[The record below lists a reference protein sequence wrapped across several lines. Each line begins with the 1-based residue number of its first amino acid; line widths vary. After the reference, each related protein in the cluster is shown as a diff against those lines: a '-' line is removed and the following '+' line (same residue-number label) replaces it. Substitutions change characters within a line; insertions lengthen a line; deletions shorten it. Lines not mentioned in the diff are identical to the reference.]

1 MPSASDTTVHGNQRT
16 NPVGGSS
23 AAKLD
28 NNVGSAVNKDENV
41 GEPEAWEQSHDEDRL
56 RTHERTSLRAG
67 EGTGA
72 RPAQGA
78 AEELD
83 ARAEEIRNMPA
94 IPIKKH
100 DTSREYVR
108 EKYNSLGTAINKR
121 DGKKVTFYHG
131 VFGKMWRGENSL
143 FAKIA
148 PQLNDLFES
157 SIYGFSSEDLLA
169 GKKRPDGTIHKVHR
183 NIDNYDYYVGKA
195 LINGKD
201 YYVRFTVQNS
211 EMKGNSG
218 VHDVMVTDVSIYEN
232 STGDASTSRRITG
245 ERLVANGTISDA
257 KLMHLFGLD
266 VNNSEKDADASEN
279 VSEPEAGARPAQGTA
294 TTTGE
299 DSLQTATGT
308 KYVVNQENLDKEDPD
323 EKNYFQTKAQI
334 VVDYLNGDIDVKEF
348 LTELG
353 YIMPNVLPEEYEE
366 YANQEVFKMLD
377 RGLISKNT
385 QPVEQQTGRATDR
398 NSSEE
403 DGNPD
408 NGVPDW
414 YANLHLSG
422 TTDQNG
428 NPFVLSPEGEIDFA
442 NFDGNGKLPSAPI
455 RLSLGDAENGYIHIN
470 RRHGKQIMRAGFRSI
485 GDFVTY
491 VANNFT
497 RIKEG
502 EAYDNE
508 SGGKNQTYLLQLQD
522 GHNNTLFVQLSR
534 DGSYWNVNSAGV
546 FGKKYGD
553 KKKDVWSAS
562 EVQNGE
568 PASASG
574 GLQSEPLTGNG
585 SSFNGTPPNSS
596 AAKVGN
602 SSESGDKKSEKIS
615 AIDRIPSE
623 EVTDKTGNTRTVH
636 HWEQAEPGDTYDA
649 LTEIYHDNADR
660 VKKGVQNRINA
671 IDKQIKATQKKMD
684 AIDNSD
690 DFDAVAAQG
699 EQYDRLQQQKDA
711 LEQQKKYWQ
720 GVQSVPLNRRAEQ
733 DKRTEAEKAA
743 AKAERAK
750 AEAAAI
756 EEARRERERVNG
768 VPDVVNDTPS
778 DARKRG
784 FRNVNGMVV
793 ERQQKTDGVT
803 GRESS
808 VKFSSKDTAQG
819 HIKVIDADELQP
831 SHVSGQRNPQF
842 FIDEA
847 QPKDR
852 TDAAS
857 SMAAAK
863 IASSLNPEEITGDG
877 SAYQFSAP
885 TVNSRGEVIQGNNRS
900 DALKLMYSTP
910 AFKAAQDAYKQ
921 YIIDHASDFG
931 FTPEDVEKIKQMKH
945 PVMVNELDVSDDEAI
960 RLGQMKASDN
970 ESGGIE
976 RIDPVTTSKKLGSK
990 VGSFARILLSSG
1002 DEDASLSDVLAENG
1016 GKAVQWLRAQGVISD
1031 TAEQS
1036 AFDKKGNLT
1045 AEAKQDLQNILK
1057 QSLFEGGVS
1066 DLPTMFE
1073 RMPAK
1078 AQKAILSTF
1087 MRDFDSA
1094 ESERILPE
1102 IQKAIEAWYGCAT
1115 SNDAFAK
1122 AGNYKSARAAMRD
1135 WTLQTNMLDDS
1146 MPSDKFSNFAMEL
1159 ACRLQ
1164 GCTMREVQQNLNDFF
1179 DLVQGKS
1186 QGDLFGGTTMGEQ
1199 ADRQEAI
1206 KRIFNIEYN
1215 PINNKNNG
1223 KNGSNAVADDNSQG
1237 GEGRPGSTGD
1247 GAGRERTAGTE
1258 QPADVAGGTEGDDE
1272 KGKEVTQQHIGPT
1285 SSQEHVES
1293 EREVVNTE
1301 PTEKQKEAGNYKKGH
1316 IKVDGY
1322 DITIENP
1329 KGSTRSGKDASG
1341 KAWSVP
1347 MHYDYGYIKGT
1358 EGVDGDHIDV
1368 YLSDEPTKGNVY
1380 VIDQVNQNDGSFDEH
1395 KVMYGFPSMEAAIA
1409 AYKGQY
1415 EDGWKVGTVT
1425 EVSRED
1431 FKKWVESSHRKTKP
1445 FAEYRSIQYTEPS
1458 GRQKAGARPAQGT
1471 ATTTDDGLVRTH
1483 ERTSLQS
1490 GEKGDVKQM
1499 KAGGGVVSVSKRE
1512 AALRDAVMD
1521 LEREAGLDVIDDVE
1535 EGQRVLD
1542 MANGRVRQ
1550 MSFGEPYDYDAY
1562 PLGRVEPNLA
1572 EKEVAVVEA
1581 DANHGFANYKEA
1593 KAWAKQHVSKVYN
1606 NEETGGKGDVRIS
1619 NAAIDKFMSQ
1629 SAVDKSDGKDVHM
1642 SVLKVL
1648 PEVLKNSIDVETHP
1662 DFLKGA
1668 DGKRRPENGMN
1679 KDVLVH
1685 RCYGA
1690 VSIDGKPYRVKIT
1703 LKEDPRDVSFP
1714 HVTHSYEATKIEL
1727 LAGTWE
1733 NQEGPS
1739 PNTNNSIPAANLL
1752 KNVGLSYNPS
1762 EKVLTASEKRTKSIR
1777 EQRVYHGSAA
1787 DFDAFDHSHMGEGEG
1802 AQAHGWG
1809 TYVTKNKGVGMTYAS
1824 KSSKATGLKRS
1835 ELESNIHRAEDQ
1847 LPYLHGDVKAEK
1859 EKELKAWKDELAK
1872 LNDTKLVYTVEIP
1885 DDTGDNYLEEAQT
1898 LQDLNRPDMAGR
1910 IDKVMDDYFGAKDFW
1925 NSWQTP
1931 GLAMREEFIRLSMGQ
1946 HLEKSRRDAERK
1958 FSNLL
1963 SEAGVVGLHYNGHK
1977 DGDCYVIFNDKDL
1990 KIKEK
1995 VRFFRTADGD
2005 AYGYTVGGKIYI
2017 DPRIATSET
2026 PIHEYAHLWAEALRK
2041 ANPKEWQNV
2050 VELMKE
2056 CKSVWEQ
2063 VKKEYPELKTDDEIA
2078 DEVLAH
2084 YSGRRGAERLRQEAA
2099 KAADAAK
2106 GVLDKASVVSAF
2118 GRLRE
2123 AIRKAWKHIA
2133 EDILHIHFTSADE
2146 VADKMMYDLLNKVK
2160 PGDANR
2166 DDSGYK
2172 EDRRYRSEDVETA
2185 NKRFN
2190 EELDAF
2196 KNKTSKGLLH
2206 LGTPSPILR
2215 SCGVAVKE
2223 LTLSPSVLHQHLKKH
2238 GLTTDDLKNLVMG
2251 LRNPMLV
2258 YIHGLNVPN
2267 MVVVTSFDT
2276 PKGKLSIALRLDNN
2290 GQVVGINNISSVH
2303 GKDVSTEIDR
2313 LHEMGND
2320 LGSALKY
2327 VDKEKV
2333 SNWLMSSPYMEA
2345 GTPNQQKLLS
2355 VAKIIND
2362 FENPVIKGENV
2373 SEPEVGAR
2381 SAQGAATTTDDGLV
2395 RTHERTSLQSGV
2407 GADGYEAERSEIE
2420 RRAKEDG
2427 TWMKAPNG
2435 RRSNLSENQWVTVRT
2450 KQFKDWFG
2458 DWENDPEDAS
2468 QTLDENGEPKVFYH
2482 NTDNDFT
2489 VFDANKNG
2497 THTDAGWLG
2506 DGFYFYGD
2514 ENEGDGYGHK
2524 KMAVFLNVRNMYY
2537 ATSAEN
2543 EELAEANDRER
2554 SVEFREEIEDEGYDG
2569 VYYNGDLRQEAVV
2582 FYPEQIKS
2590 ATDNIGTFD
2599 ASNPD
2604 IRYHRVDERNGEEND
2619 DAEAQRTH
2627 ERTSLQAGE
2636 DSMLYRMPSERREK
2650 RDAIN
2655 HDIDSAISFV
2665 TGKSIKE
2672 VKAERLARE
2681 RQRKVDFEN
2690 ISKKVLSGD
2699 FDDVTLQQIN
2709 KFIDDAT
2716 PKNPFGRRI
2725 SQRLPQKMER
2735 GLHEGERTNSIDALF
2750 SRICESA
2757 VPANGRF
2764 SKAGRREVESI
2775 KEKALRGWA
2784 QSTGHWYADISELIY
2799 GKEPIASGN
2808 DSDVYIS
2815 KDKEHVIKLSKGKF
2829 DAKIPSDVD
2838 AIALFNYVFPNS
2850 AYRILGYGEKE
2861 GHFVKVL
2868 EQPFVDFSSARPL
2881 TVDERV
2887 SYMHSIGFEP
2897 INKDRTM
2904 FSNGNIV
2911 VTDIQK
2917 SNIVKDQNG
2926 NVRVI
2931 DADVKL
2937 HTKDLG
2943 GNYTYL
2949 PVEND
2954 FPDHG
2959 GALSRE
2965 GDGAY
2970 TDDELSEMNDPFVK
2984 MLGEKARSAK
2994 QRKAFAAR
3002 ERRNMADAVRELA
3015 ERLHL
3020 DNVEIVTEPMEVK
3033 DRRGKVHHP
3042 KGFYNTK
3049 TGKITVVIPNHA
3061 NVDDAV
3067 QTLLHEAVAH
3077 YGLRQL
3083 FGEHFDTFL
3092 RNVYEAADMDVR
3104 RRITELALR
3113 KYGGDFRVATEEY
3126 LASLAEKT
3134 DFENMPHGFW
3144 QKIKRMFLAM
3154 LHAIGFDGF
3163 ADMGVTLSDNEL
3175 RYILWRS
3182 YENLKEP
3189 GEHRSILGEA
3199 EDVAKLVELKVGN
3212 YGETAAEE
3220 EPADVAER
3228 REEKIGRLTPD
3239 FLQAFRTWLLVK
3251 RDYDKSVRDDPTSER
3266 SQALRDEFNACKGW
3280 MYDAMDMLHDLDLN
3294 INLRELLKDNGFNER
3309 ELEEYD
3315 YWFGGDGV
3323 AEEEPSGAGYVDALS
3338 DEVSA
3343 YPKRVQDWLSQGN
3356 LDRARGKNLKEI
3368 IAMFGNKPEPI
3379 AYVPKEYLYV
3389 LGNDVTDNRL
3399 YSGKGY
3405 FIDHA
3410 LNHHSQIETKTYG
3423 YIQEVLSHPDAIKPT
3438 NEGVTFIKKIDR
3450 WNAVV
3455 VNVEKTEKG
3464 KIIWH
3469 KSFYDQ
3475 NKEIYKNR
3483 PDLKKKEPSV
3493 DATPT
3498 INPAAKAVGSKRNVS
3513 TLDDSAAKLGNNVG
3527 SAVNKGENVSEPEV
3541 WEQSH
3546 DENVGER
3553 THERT
3558 SLQNGV
3564 GNRQTGARPAQGAAT
3579 TTDEGSIRAGEDN
3592 SADRLWTH
3600 ERTSLQTG
3608 EDRLRTHEGTSQ
3620 QNGENRL
3627 RTHEGTS
3634 QQAGEVTD
3642 ARPEAWGKKDLLSK
3656 AEQISNGVD
3665 PELLFRDSI
3674 EDDDNTARET
3684 YNRMADE
3691 KKNIIREAWQDSMI
3705 NVRNLQDAVLK
3716 QRGEKPEAWE
3726 DAYNEENRMHG
3737 RSRAESE
3744 YFTDNF
3750 YKPLLKAVNAVAK
3763 AAKVSVGDV
3772 TEYMM
3777 AKHGLERNI
3786 VFASRDAQ
3794 KAYDKAHQK
3803 AQEEYE
3809 ALMNAAFA
3817 ESDAKKR
3824 DALMRRAQ
3832 KVKFPDHDELYNH
3845 YRGRD
3850 YSGLTDLTG
3859 KDDVQEAEAEAQ
3871 RIVADMESR
3880 SDTSELWKV
3889 TNAATEWT
3897 LKKAYE
3903 SGMMSRDNYDYVRSM
3918 FSYYIPLRGWEEDT
3932 AEDLY
3937 DYVGG
3942 GNKGDVFSPTV
3953 HKAWGRRTQA
3963 DNPIAYIG
3971 SMAVSA
3977 IVQGNKNKVKQ
3988 TFMRFAENHP
3998 TNLVTVSEMWYR
4010 NYGTDAAPD
4019 WREAHEHYA
4028 PFCRSNK
4035 PISHCKKGLFTTRK
4049 SLFRKKNSK
4058 TYSTHLH
4065 PYNNF
4070 LEHRYLQAINYEET
4084 SYPHPTH
4091 ISPG

>member
-1 MPSASDTTVHGNQRT
+1 MRFNLNSELVLFYRISREGDGAYTDDELSKLNDPFVKMLGEKAHSAKQRKAF
-16 NPVGGSS
+16 
-23 AAKLD
+23 AARERRNMADAVRELAERLHLD
-28 NNVGSAVNKDENV
+28 NVEIVTEPMEVKDRRGKVHHPKGSFNTKTGKITVAIPNHANVDDAVQTLLHEAVAHYGLRQLFGEHFDTFLRNVYEAADMDVRRRITELALRKYGGDFRVATEEYLASLAEDTDFENIPHGFWQKIKRMFLAMLHAIGFDGFDDMGVTLSDNELRYILWRSYENLKEPGEHRSILGEAEDVAKQVELKV
-41 GEPEAWEQSHDEDRL
+41 GNYGDTAAEEEPADV
-56 RTHERTSLRAG
+56 
-67 EGTGA
+67 
-72 RPAQGA
+72 

-266 VNNSEKDADASEN
+266 VNNSEKDADASEK
-279 VSEPEAGARPAQGTA
+279 VSEPKVGARPAQGTATTTDGHENVVSQGQQEQPQEQQGQGAATTPDEGSLQSGAGTAARPAQGAA

-308 KYVVNQENLDKEDPD
+308 KYAVNQENLDKEDPD

-366 YANQEVFKMLD
+366 YANQEVVKMLD

-422 TTDQNG
+422 KTDQNG

-585 SSFNGTPPNSS
+585 SSSNGTPPNSS
-596 AAKVGN
+596 AAKLGN
-602 SSESGDKKSEKIS
+602 SSESADKKSEKIS
-615 AIDRIPSE
+615 AIDRIPSD

-660 VKKGVQNRINA
+660 VKKGVQNRINT

-733 DKRTEAEKAA
+733 DKRTEAEQAA

-910 AFKAAQDAYKQ
+910 AFQPAQDAYKQ

-931 FTPEDVEKIKQMKH
+931 FTPEDVERIKQMKH

-1094 ESERILPE
+1094 EGERILSE

-1206 KRIFNIEYN
+1206 RRVFDIDYK
-1215 PINNKNNG
+1215 PIKNKENG
-1223 KNGSNAVADDNSQG
+1223 KKGSDAVADNNSQG
-1237 GEGRPGSTGD
+1237 GEGRPGSPGD
-1247 GAGRERTAGTE
+1247 GAGRERAAGAG
-1258 QPADVAGGTEGDDE
+1258 QHADVAGGAESHDEGPKVTLLDAVKALYS
-1272 KGKEVTQQHIGPT
+1272 KGKEYSKKLYQRTFFYVSDTPQFMKDLGLRGDRFTIKYGVISRHFDKDGSHDLTEDEWEQLPQALQAPFAISRLSNKKDGYRLYTTLKNSSGEYIVVGADVKNGGRDIEVNAISTVFGRRQNANLTENEEVIYRSKNITPDQSALLDRPNSDQYPTEGELSSAAKLGNSSESSDKKSEKVAEGADNSVKEAAAEQQRPAERSNDSVHSIGATDTPGK
-1285 SSQEHVES
+1285 VAA
-1293 EREVVNTE
+1293 EREAVNTE
-1301 PTEKQKEAGNYKKGH
+1301 PTDGQKEAGNYKKGH

-1368 YLSDEPTKGNVY
+1368 YLSDDPTQGNVY
-1380 VIDQVNQNDGSFDEH
+1380 VIDQVNQNDGTFDEH
-1395 KVMYGFPSMEAAIA
+1395 KVMYGFPSMKAAVD

-1431 FKKWVESSHRKTKP
+1431 FKKWVESSKRKTKP
-1445 FAEYRSIQYTEPS
+1445 FAEYKSVETAAQQQRPTDSIE
-1458 GRQKAGARPAQGT
+1458 ARPAQGA
-1471 ATTTDDGLVRTH
+1471 ATTTDVRTH

-1490 GEKGDVKQM
+1490 GEKDDVKQM

-1512 AALRDAVMD
+1512 AALRDAVVD

-1542 MANGRVRQ
+1542 MANDALLNKNKKRALETASLGTSPRSLTAISSADGAKVLNNLDTLVKECENSATQPKTFIGDVADALGIPREKFKDKSSRYVTFETKNGKIVTIRISDHNATASNLDVNGQENAISIVVTNKPNAGITNDGDAHIVEYYYNAIKLRKAEGKPLADIVRSIKQ
-1550 MSFGEPYDYDAY
+1550 ALYSGEFKDTT
-1562 PLGRVEPNLA
+1562 GLA
-1572 EKEVAVVEA
+1572 ERQEV
-1581 DANHGFANYKEA
+1581 N
-1593 KAWAKQHVSKVYN
+1593 
-1606 NEETGGKGDVRIS
+1606 
-1619 NAAIDKFMSQ
+1619 
-1629 SAVDKSDGKDVHM
+1629 
-1642 SVLKVL
+1642 
-1648 PEVLKNSIDVETHP
+1648 
-1662 DFLKGA
+1662 
-1668 DGKRRPENGMN
+1668 
-1679 KDVLVH
+1679 
-1685 RCYGA
+1685 
-1690 VSIDGKPYRVKIT
+1690 
-1703 LKEDPRDVSFP
+1703 
-1714 HVTHSYEATKIEL
+1714 
-1727 LAGTWE
+1727 
-1733 NQEGPS
+1733 
-1739 PNTNNSIPAANLL
+1739 IPA
-1752 KNVGLSYNPS
+1752 
-1762 EKVLTASEKRTKSIR
+1762 KVRKMM
-1777 EQRVYHGSAA
+1777 VYHGSAA

-1859 EKELKAWKDELAK
+1859 EKEIKAWKDELAK
-1872 LNDTKLVYTVEIP
+1872 LDDTKLVYTVEIP

-1931 GLAMREEFIRLSMGQ
+1931 GLTMREEFIRLSMGQ
-1946 HLEKSRRDAERK
+1946 HLEKSRSDAERK
-1958 FSNLL
+1958 YSELL
-1963 SEAGVVGLHYNGHK
+1963 SEAGVVGLHYNGRK

-1990 KIKEK
+1990 KIKDK

-2099 KAADAAK
+2099 KATEDAK

-2123 AIRKAWKHIA
+2123 AIKKAWKHIA

-2146 VADKMMYDLLNKVK
+2146 VADKVMYDLLNKVK

-2172 EDRRYRSEDVETA
+2172 EDRSYRSEDVEAA

-2190 EELDAF
+2190 DELDAF

-2276 PKGKLSIALRLDNN
+2276 LKGKLSIALRLDNK
-2290 GQVVGINNISSVH
+2290 GQVVGINNI
-2303 GKDVSTEIDR
+2303 T
-2313 LHEMGND
+2313 
-2320 LGSALKY
+2320 
-2327 VDKEKV
+2327 
-2333 SNWLMSSPYMEA
+2333 
-2345 GTPNQQKLLS
+2345 
-2355 VAKIIND
+2355 
-2362 FENPVIKGENV
+2362 
-2373 SEPEVGAR
+2373 
-2381 SAQGAATTTDDGLV
+2381 
-2395 RTHERTSLQSGV
+2395 
-2407 GADGYEAERSEIE
+2407 
-2420 RRAKEDG
+2420 
-2427 TWMKAPNG
+2427 
-2435 RRSNLSENQWVTVRT
+2435 
-2450 KQFKDWFG
+2450 
-2458 DWENDPEDAS
+2458 
-2468 QTLDENGEPKVFYH
+2468 
-2482 NTDNDFT
+2482 
-2489 VFDANKNG
+2489 
-2497 THTDAGWLG
+2497 
-2506 DGFYFYGD
+2506 
-2514 ENEGDGYGHK
+2514 
-2524 KMAVFLNVRNMYY
+2524 
-2537 ATSAEN
+2537 
-2543 EELAEANDRER
+2543 
-2554 SVEFREEIEDEGYDG
+2554 
-2569 VYYNGDLRQEAVV
+2569 
-2582 FYPEQIKS
+2582 
-2590 ATDNIGTFD
+2590 
-2599 ASNPD
+2599 
-2604 IRYHRVDERNGEEND
+2604 
-2619 DAEAQRTH
+2619 
-2627 ERTSLQAGE
+2627 
-2636 DSMLYRMPSERREK
+2636 
-2650 RDAIN
+2650 
-2655 HDIDSAISFV
+2655 
-2665 TGKSIKE
+2665 
-2672 VKAERLARE
+2672 
-2681 RQRKVDFEN
+2681 
-2690 ISKKVLSGD
+2690 
-2699 FDDVTLQQIN
+2699 
-2709 KFIDDAT
+2709 
-2716 PKNPFGRRI
+2716 
-2725 SQRLPQKMER
+2725 
-2735 GLHEGERTNSIDALF
+2735 
-2750 SRICESA
+2750 
-2757 VPANGRF
+2757 
-2764 SKAGRREVESI
+2764 
-2775 KEKALRGWA
+2775 
-2784 QSTGHWYADISELIY
+2784 
-2799 GKEPIASGN
+2799 
-2808 DSDVYIS
+2808 
-2815 KDKEHVIKLSKGKF
+2815 
-2829 DAKIPSDVD
+2829 
-2838 AIALFNYVFPNS
+2838 
-2850 AYRILGYGEKE
+2850 
-2861 GHFVKVL
+2861 
-2868 EQPFVDFSSARPL
+2868 
-2881 TVDERV
+2881 
-2887 SYMHSIGFEP
+2887 
-2897 INKDRTM
+2897 
-2904 FSNGNIV
+2904 
-2911 VTDIQK
+2911 
-2917 SNIVKDQNG
+2917 
-2926 NVRVI
+2926 
-2931 DADVKL
+2931 
-2937 HTKDLG
+2937 
-2943 GNYTYL
+2943 
-2949 PVEND
+2949 
-2954 FPDHG
+2954 
-2959 GALSRE
+2959 
-2965 GDGAY
+2965 
-2970 TDDELSEMNDPFVK
+2970 
-2984 MLGEKARSAK
+2984 
-2994 QRKAFAAR
+2994 
-3002 ERRNMADAVRELA
+3002 
-3015 ERLHL
+3015 
-3020 DNVEIVTEPMEVK
+3020 
-3033 DRRGKVHHP
+3033 
-3042 KGFYNTK
+3042 
-3049 TGKITVVIPNHA
+3049 
-3061 NVDDAV
+3061 
-3067 QTLLHEAVAH
+3067 
-3077 YGLRQL
+3077 
-3083 FGEHFDTFL
+3083 
-3092 RNVYEAADMDVR
+3092 
-3104 RRITELALR
+3104 
-3113 KYGGDFRVATEEY
+3113 
-3126 LASLAEKT
+3126 
-3134 DFENMPHGFW
+3134 
-3144 QKIKRMFLAM
+3144 
-3154 LHAIGFDGF
+3154 
-3163 ADMGVTLSDNEL
+3163 
-3175 RYILWRS
+3175 
-3182 YENLKEP
+3182 
-3189 GEHRSILGEA
+3189 
-3199 EDVAKLVELKVGN
+3199 
-3212 YGETAAEE
+3212 
-3220 EPADVAER
+3220 
-3228 REEKIGRLTPD
+3228 
-3239 FLQAFRTWLLVK
+3239 
-3251 RDYDKSVRDDPTSER
+3251 
-3266 SQALRDEFNACKGW
+3266 
-3280 MYDAMDMLHDLDLN
+3280 
-3294 INLRELLKDNGFNER
+3294 
-3309 ELEEYD
+3309 
-3315 YWFGGDGV
+3315 
-3323 AEEEPSGAGYVDALS
+3323 
-3338 DEVSA
+3338 
-3343 YPKRVQDWLSQGN
+3343 
-3356 LDRARGKNLKEI
+3356 
-3368 IAMFGNKPEPI
+3368 
-3379 AYVPKEYLYV
+3379 
-3389 LGNDVTDNRL
+3389 
-3399 YSGKGY
+3399 
-3405 FIDHA
+3405 
-3410 LNHHSQIETKTYG
+3410 
-3423 YIQEVLSHPDAIKPT
+3423 
-3438 NEGVTFIKKIDR
+3438 
-3450 WNAVV
+3450 
-3455 VNVEKTEKG
+3455 
-3464 KIIWH
+3464 
-3469 KSFYDQ
+3469 
-3475 NKEIYKNR
+3475 
-3483 PDLKKKEPSV
+3483 
-3493 DATPT
+3493 
-3498 INPAAKAVGSKRNVS
+3498 
-3513 TLDDSAAKLGNNVG
+3513 
-3527 SAVNKGENVSEPEV
+3527 
-3541 WEQSH
+3541 
-3546 DENVGER
+3546 
-3553 THERT
+3553 
-3558 SLQNGV
+3558 
-3564 GNRQTGARPAQGAAT
+3564 
-3579 TTDEGSIRAGEDN
+3579 
-3592 SADRLWTH
+3592 
-3600 ERTSLQTG
+3600 
-3608 EDRLRTHEGTSQ
+3608 
-3620 QNGENRL
+3620 
-3627 RTHEGTS
+3627 
-3634 QQAGEVTD
+3634 
-3642 ARPEAWGKKDLLSK
+3642 
-3656 AEQISNGVD
+3656 
-3665 PELLFRDSI
+3665 
-3674 EDDDNTARET
+3674 
-3684 YNRMADE
+3684 
-3691 KKNIIREAWQDSMI
+3691 
-3705 NVRNLQDAVLK
+3705 
-3716 QRGEKPEAWE
+3716 
-3726 DAYNEENRMHG
+3726 
-3737 RSRAESE
+3737 
-3744 YFTDNF
+3744 
-3750 YKPLLKAVNAVAK
+3750 
-3763 AAKVSVGDV
+3763 
-3772 TEYMM
+3772 
-3777 AKHGLERNI
+3777 
-3786 VFASRDAQ
+3786 
-3794 KAYDKAHQK
+3794 
-3803 AQEEYE
+3803 
-3809 ALMNAAFA
+3809 
-3817 ESDAKKR
+3817 
-3824 DALMRRAQ
+3824 
-3832 KVKFPDHDELYNH
+3832 
-3845 YRGRD
+3845 
-3850 YSGLTDLTG
+3850 
-3859 KDDVQEAEAEAQ
+3859 
-3871 RIVADMESR
+3871 
-3880 SDTSELWKV
+3880 
-3889 TNAATEWT
+3889 
-3897 LKKAYE
+3897 
-3903 SGMMSRDNYDYVRSM
+3903 
-3918 FSYYIPLRGWEEDT
+3918 
-3932 AEDLY
+3932 
-3937 DYVGG
+3937 
-3942 GNKGDVFSPTV
+3942 
-3953 HKAWGRRTQA
+3953 
-3963 DNPIAYIG
+3963 
-3971 SMAVSA
+3971 
-3977 IVQGNKNKVKQ
+3977 
-3988 TFMRFAENHP
+3988 
-3998 TNLVTVSEMWYR
+3998 
-4010 NYGTDAAPD
+4010 
-4019 WREAHEHYA
+4019 
-4028 PFCRSNK
+4028 
-4035 PISHCKKGLFTTRK
+4035 
-4049 SLFRKKNSK
+4049 
-4058 TYSTHLH
+4058 
-4065 PYNNF
+4065 
-4070 LEHRYLQAINYEET
+4070 
-4084 SYPHPTH
+4084 
-4091 ISPG
+4091 

>member
-1 MPSASDTTVHGNQRT
+1 MGADVKNGGRDIEVNAISTVFGRRQNANLTENEEVIYRSKNITPDQSALLDRPNSDQYPTEGEL
-16 NPVGGSS
+16 SS
-23 AAKLD
+23 AAKL
-28 NNVGSAVNKDENV
+28 
-41 GEPEAWEQSHDEDRL
+41 
-56 RTHERTSLRAG
+56 
-67 EGTGA
+67 
-72 RPAQGA
+72 
-78 AEELD
+78 
-83 ARAEEIRNMPA
+83 
-94 IPIKKH
+94 
-100 DTSREYVR
+100 
-108 EKYNSLGTAINKR
+108 
-121 DGKKVTFYHG
+121 
-131 VFGKMWRGENSL
+131 
-143 FAKIA
+143 
-148 PQLNDLFES
+148 
-157 SIYGFSSEDLLA
+157 
-169 GKKRPDGTIHKVHR
+169 
-183 NIDNYDYYVGKA
+183 
-195 LINGKD
+195 
-201 YYVRFTVQNS
+201 
-211 EMKGNSG
+211 
-218 VHDVMVTDVSIYEN
+218 
-232 STGDASTSRRITG
+232 
-245 ERLVANGTISDA
+245 
-257 KLMHLFGLD
+257 
-266 VNNSEKDADASEN
+266 
-279 VSEPEAGARPAQGTA
+279 
-294 TTTGE
+294 
-299 DSLQTATGT
+299 
-308 KYVVNQENLDKEDPD
+308 
-323 EKNYFQTKAQI
+323 
-334 VVDYLNGDIDVKEF
+334 
-348 LTELG
+348 
-353 YIMPNVLPEEYEE
+353 
-366 YANQEVFKMLD
+366 
-377 RGLISKNT
+377 
-385 QPVEQQTGRATDR
+385 
-398 NSSEE
+398 
-403 DGNPD
+403 
-408 NGVPDW
+408 
-414 YANLHLSG
+414 
-422 TTDQNG
+422 
-428 NPFVLSPEGEIDFA
+428 
-442 NFDGNGKLPSAPI
+442 
-455 RLSLGDAENGYIHIN
+455 
-470 RRHGKQIMRAGFRSI
+470 
-485 GDFVTY
+485 
-491 VANNFT
+491 
-497 RIKEG
+497 
-502 EAYDNE
+502 
-508 SGGKNQTYLLQLQD
+508 
-522 GHNNTLFVQLSR
+522 
-534 DGSYWNVNSAGV
+534 
-546 FGKKYGD
+546 
-553 KKKDVWSAS
+553 
-562 EVQNGE
+562 
-568 PASASG
+568 
-574 GLQSEPLTGNG
+574 
-585 SSFNGTPPNSS
+585 
-596 AAKVGN
+596 GN
-602 SSESGDKKSEKIS
+602 SSESSDKKSEK
-615 AIDRIPSE
+615 
-623 EVTDKTGNTRTVH
+623 V
-636 HWEQAEPGDTYDA
+636 AEGA
-649 LTEIYHDNADR
+649 
-660 VKKGVQNRINA
+660 
-671 IDKQIKATQKKMD
+671 
-684 AIDNSD
+684 DNS
-690 DFDAVAAQG
+690 V
-699 EQYDRLQQQKDA
+699 K
-711 LEQQKKYWQ
+711 
-720 GVQSVPLNRRAEQ
+720 
-733 DKRTEAEKAA
+733 
-743 AKAERAK
+743 
-750 AEAAAI
+750 EAAAEQQRPAERSNDSVHSI
-756 EEARRERERVNG
+756 GATDTPGKVAAERE
-768 VPDVVNDTPS
+768 
-778 DARKRG
+778 A
-784 FRNVNGMVV
+784 
-793 ERQQKTDGVT
+793 
-803 GRESS
+803 
-808 VKFSSKDTAQG
+808 
-819 HIKVIDADELQP
+819 
-831 SHVSGQRNPQF
+831 
-842 FIDEA
+842 
-847 QPKDR
+847 
-852 TDAAS
+852 
-857 SMAAAK
+857 
-863 IASSLNPEEITGDG
+863 
-877 SAYQFSAP
+877 
-885 TVNSRGEVIQGNNRS
+885 
-900 DALKLMYSTP
+900 
-910 AFKAAQDAYKQ
+910 
-921 YIIDHASDFG
+921 
-931 FTPEDVEKIKQMKH
+931 
-945 PVMVNELDVSDDEAI
+945 
-960 RLGQMKASDN
+960 
-970 ESGGIE
+970 
-976 RIDPVTTSKKLGSK
+976 
-990 VGSFARILLSSG
+990 
-1002 DEDASLSDVLAENG
+1002 
-1016 GKAVQWLRAQGVISD
+1016 
-1031 TAEQS
+1031 
-1036 AFDKKGNLT
+1036 
-1045 AEAKQDLQNILK
+1045 
-1057 QSLFEGGVS
+1057 
-1066 DLPTMFE
+1066 
-1073 RMPAK
+1073 
-1078 AQKAILSTF
+1078 
-1087 MRDFDSA
+1087 
-1094 ESERILPE
+1094 
-1102 IQKAIEAWYGCAT
+1102 
-1115 SNDAFAK
+1115 
-1122 AGNYKSARAAMRD
+1122 
-1135 WTLQTNMLDDS
+1135 
-1146 MPSDKFSNFAMEL
+1146 
-1159 ACRLQ
+1159 
-1164 GCTMREVQQNLNDFF
+1164 
-1179 DLVQGKS
+1179 
-1186 QGDLFGGTTMGEQ
+1186 
-1199 ADRQEAI
+1199 
-1206 KRIFNIEYN
+1206 
-1215 PINNKNNG
+1215 
-1223 KNGSNAVADDNSQG
+1223 
-1237 GEGRPGSTGD
+1237 
-1247 GAGRERTAGTE
+1247 
-1258 QPADVAGGTEGDDE
+1258 
-1272 KGKEVTQQHIGPT
+1272 
-1285 SSQEHVES
+1285 
-1293 EREVVNTE
+1293 VNTE
-1301 PTEKQKEAGNYKKGH
+1301 PTDGQKEAGNYKKGH
-1316 IKVDGY
+1316 IKVDGF

-1368 YLSDEPTKGNVY
+1368 YLSDDPTQGNVY
-1380 VIDQVNQNDGSFDEH
+1380 VIDQVNQKDGSFDEH
-1395 KVMYGFPSMEAAIA
+1395 KVMYGFPSMKAAVD

-1415 EDGWKVGTVT
+1415 TDGWKVGTVT

-1445 FAEYRSIQYTEPS
+1445 FAEYRSVQYTEPGDNHKPRENNYANWPIRALNS
-1458 GRQKAGARPAQGT
+1458 ELNATVNLRAEALEKLHALHARLENEGYFREYAKEEHELEKEIEDYDKDIAEIRKYLPKKDQDSQADDVSLLPNGEVDWDTLFGFPGLPESDKASSHLVDPREMSDKEKEQRGNMLSSAKAIPVTAGQIKTTSENSARKEAEKWWQDHFAEPVDFNTEIGEVRINLSSIKDSLAHGYSQPKLDAITSLAEGFPNAVYLGSMKDFVRDGNVMNHYFAYPIIYNGQRCYVFCRAMQDANTNRLYVHEVFVGNEIKKGNTLQTAASQPHGGIALYRDILSNVLSAAKLGNSSESSDKKSEKVGVNGNKRADAVRNGGVAVDNRQAGAEAGARPAQGA
-1471 ATTTDDGLVRTH
+1471 ATTTDEGLVRTH
-1483 ERTSLQS
+1483 ERTSLQN

-1499 KAGGGVVSVSKRE
+1499 KAGGGVASVSKRE
-1512 AALRDAVMD
+1512 AVLRDAVVD

-1662 DFLKGA
+1662 DFLKGE

-1690 VSIDGKPYRVKIT
+1690 VSIGGKPYRVKIT

-1727 LAGTWE
+1727 LAGTLVKP
-1733 NQEGPS
+1733 EGDN
-1739 PNTNNSIPAANLL
+1739 PNTNNSISVANLL

-1762 EKVLTASEKRTKSIR
+1762 EKVLDASEKRTKSIR

-1824 KSSKATGLKRS
+1824 KSNKATGLKRS

-1872 LNDTKLVYTVEIP
+1872 LDDTKLVYTVEIP

-1931 GLAMREEFIRLSMGQ
+1931 GLAMREEFIRLAMGQ
-1946 HLEKSRRDAERK
+1946 HLEKSRSDAERK
-1958 FSNLL
+1958 YSKLL
-1963 SEAGVVGLHYNGHK
+1963 SEAGVVGLHYNGRK
-1977 DGDCYVIFNDKDL
+1977 DGDCYVIFNDEDL
-1990 KIKEK
+1990 KIKDK
-1995 VRFFRTADGD
+1995 MRFFRTADGE

-2099 KAADAAK
+2099 KATEEAK
-2106 GVLDKASVVSAF
+2106 GVLDKASVVSGF

-2123 AIRKAWKHIA
+2123 AIKKAWKHIA
-2133 EDILHIHFTSADE
+2133 EDILHIHFTSAEE

-2160 PGDANR
+2160 PGEANR
-2166 DDSGYK
+2166 A
-2172 EDRRYRSEDVETA
+2172 DVSHGRENVEAA

-2333 SNWLMSSPYMEA
+2333 SDWLMSSPYMEA

-2373 SEPEVGAR
+2373 SEPEVWEQSHGENV
-2381 SAQGAATTTDDGLV
+2381 GE

-2420 RRAKEDG
+2420 RKAKEDG

-2468 QTLDENGEPKVFYH
+2468 KVVDENGEPMVVYHGTKYSGFSVFNKNPMQHGYYFSDEDTASWYTGEGAEVVENIEEADGDGIYAVVLNMRKPLVLDYNGYGALDYD
-2482 NTDNDFT
+2482 NTGLEAPDFYMQHLPAQYDGIICENIKDYGGFNGGYVEKDDNDIPIMPAEGK
-2489 VFDANKNG
+2489 VYAVKNN
-2497 THTDAGWLG
+2497 T
-2506 DGFYFYGD
+2506 
-2514 ENEGDGYGHK
+2514 
-2524 KMAVFLNVRNMYY
+2524 
-2537 ATSAEN
+2537 
-2543 EELAEANDRER
+2543 
-2554 SVEFREEIEDEGYDG
+2554 
-2569 VYYNGDLRQEAVV
+2569 
-2582 FYPEQIKS
+2582 QIKS
-2590 ATDNIGTFD
+2590 ATDNVGAFD
-2599 ASNPD
+2599 AANPD
-2604 IRYHRVDERNGEEND
+2604 IRYRKVEATDGVEAANKRFNEELDAYVNHQMTKNDMLHLGMPSGVLAHFLPNLPMVMRQRILTKASVKKHNVDPFALRNMPKMMSHPVFIFQRADNAIGILTEMKDRDGKNVCVAIDLAKTIQDGGETLEVNDIRSIHGREISDIVYPLLKNGTLKWVDKEKGLAYLSSASRHVQQEIDKQDLSSAAKIVEDFENPVIKGENVSEPEVWEQSHD
-2619 DAEAQRTH
+2619 ENVGERTH
-2627 ERTSLQAGE
+2627 ERTSLPNEMRRVSSSNDKELSVTRLPSDTNLPLKTYEGKDCEVSVGE
-2636 DSMLYRMPSERREK
+2636 ALTAINNLRGDYVTLDGHSLTSSKDTRRKLGNVLRTGKDNDDLRVALSHVPEILSSSVLVEEHRDRTKVDGVRKSENPSDPNIEKVQVYYGPVKINGKLYRVKTTVPVFMTGNNRIRGYEIGNMELSSPTPTVDSQGVGRLRTSSISLANLLKNVEFSYEKGKKILDEIDKSDSDAPTTPAEAEESDVLYRESTEDNDASKGRFIFEGEPVSE
-2650 RDAIN
+2650 
-2655 HDIDSAISFV
+2655 
-2665 TGKSIKE
+2665 
-2672 VKAERLARE
+2672 
-2681 RQRKVDFEN
+2681 
-2690 ISKKVLSGD
+2690 LSGTEFGD
-2699 FDDVTLQQIN
+2699 LSKDLKEEVARYFTDEWGGSVERPGFGDVILDKRSVKDDVSHGMN
-2709 KFIDDAT
+2709 
-2716 PKNPFGRRI
+2716 R
-2725 SQRLPQKMER
+2725 QKAASFM
-2735 GLHEGERTNSIDALF
+2735 
-2750 SRICESA
+2750 A
-2757 VPANGRF
+2757 VPYIIRDGVVIDEQENWKGRNYD
-2764 SKAGRREVESI
+2764 SVTIAAPI
-2775 KEKALRGWA
+2775 
-2784 QSTGHWYADISELIY
+2784 TI
-2799 GKEPIASGN
+2799 GKERCIGIAIVKRQPGSNRFYLHTVMLQKSLQVGMLRTGTEAASRQG
-2808 DSDVYIS
+2808 DI
-2815 KDKEHVIKLSKGKF
+2815 
-2829 DAKIPSDVD
+2829 AKILNNLYH
-2838 AIALFNYVFPNS
+2838 A
-2850 AYRILGYGEKE
+2850 
-2861 GHFVKVL
+2861 VKK
-2868 EQPFVDFSSARPL
+2868 
-2881 TVDERV
+2881 DE
-2887 SYMHSIGFEP
+2887 
-2897 INKDRTM
+2897 N
-2904 FSNGNIV
+2904 
-2911 VTDIQK
+2911 
-2917 SNIVKDQNG
+2917 
-2926 NVRVI
+2926 
-2931 DADVKL
+2931 
-2937 HTKDLG
+2937 
-2943 GNYTYL
+2943 
-2949 PVEND
+2949 
-2954 FPDHG
+2954 
-2959 GALSRE
+2959 LSRE

-2970 TDDELSEMNDPFVK
+2970 SDDELSELNDPFVK

-3042 KGFYNTK
+3042 KGFFNTK

-3061 NVDDAV
+3061 NVEDAV

-3126 LASLAEKT
+3126 LASLAEDT
-3134 DFENMPHGFW
+3134 DFENIPHGFW

-3163 ADMGVTLSDNEL
+3163 DDMGVTLSDNEL

-3212 YGETAAEE
+3212 YGDTAAEE
-3220 EPADVAER
+3220 ESADVAER

-3309 ELEEYD
+3309 ELKEYD

-3323 AEEEPSGAGYVDALS
+3323 AESKIRGYKPHEKSIAWNNSSHGFTQEEYDKFASSTIGKTVKDGDIDKLLS
-3338 DEVSA
+3338 T
-3343 YPKRVQDWLSQGN
+3343 
-3356 LDRARGKNLKEI
+3356 LKATSDVEPAEI
-3368 IAMFGNKPEPI
+3368 PFTEDNYKKLFGNGVDTPI
-3379 AYVPKEYLYV
+3379 GHVKMSENQSFKMQDNGRQFYLS
-3389 LGNDVTDNRL
+3389 LAQSTLKDPD
-3399 YSGKGY
+3399 
-3405 FIDHA
+3405 F
-3410 LNHHSQIETKTYG
+3410 
-3423 YIQEVLSHPDAIKPT
+3423 VLSVPSQAKDGKKTERPYSYIFVKIFRNADGSYVTYYNAVSVQQQGMEVVMSNYIKSERKIK
-3438 NEGVTFIKKIDR
+3438 NDIKEGTLAYIKK
-3450 WNAVV
+3450 
-3455 VNVEKTEKG
+3455 
-3464 KIIWH
+3464 
-3469 KSFYDQ
+3469 
-3475 NKEIYKNR
+3475 
-3483 PDLKKKEPSV
+3483 
-3493 DATPT
+3493 ATVLSASDT
-3498 INPAAKAVGSKRNVS
+3498 TVHGNQRTNPVGGS
-3513 TLDDSAAKLGNNVG
+3513 SAAKLGNNSET
-3527 SAVNKGENVSEPEV
+3527 SAKNSEKVSEPEV
-3541 WEQSH
+3541 WEQSNG
-3546 DENVGER
+3546 ENVDERTHERTSLQAGEDNSADRLR

-3558 SLQNGV
+3558 SLQNG
-3564 GNRQTGARPAQGAAT
+3564 
-3579 TTDEGSIRAGEDN
+3579 
-3592 SADRLWTH
+3592 
-3600 ERTSLQTG
+3600 
-3608 EDRLRTHEGTSQ
+3608 EDRLRTHEGTAV
-3620 QNGENRL
+3620 QNGEG
-3627 RTHEGTS
+3627 THEGTS

-3705 NVRNLQDAVLK
+3705 NVRNLQEAVLK
-3716 QRGEKPEAWE
+3716 QRSEKAEAWE

-3777 AKHGLERNI
+3777 AKHGVERNI

-3880 SDTSELWKV
+3880 SDTSELWKA

-3903 SGMMSRDNYDYVRSM
+3903 SGMMSRDNYNQVRSM

-3932 AEDLY
+3932 AGDLY
-3937 DYVGG
+3937 DYVGSG
-3942 GNKGDVFSPTV
+3942 DKGTAFSPTL
-3953 HKAWGRRTQA
+3953 HKAKGRRSQA

-3998 TNLVTVSEMWYR
+3998 TNLITVSEMWYR

-4035 PISHCKKGLFTTRK
+4035 PISRCKKGLFTTRK
-4049 SLFRKKNSK
+4049 CLFKKK
-4058 TYSTHLH
+4058 TVKPIPPISTHIIT
-4065 PYNNF
+4065 F
-4070 LEHRYLQAINYEET
+4070 
-4084 SYPHPTH
+4084 
-4091 ISPG
+4091 

>member
-1 MPSASDTTVHGNQRT
+1 MRKHEGTSQQNGVGNRQ
-16 NPVGGSS
+16 
-23 AAKLD
+23 
-28 NNVGSAVNKDENV
+28 
-41 GEPEAWEQSHDEDRL
+41 
-56 RTHERTSLRAG
+56 
-67 EGTGA
+67 TGA

-78 AEELD
+78 ATTTDEGSLQ
-83 ARAEEIRNMPA
+83 
-94 IPIKKH
+94 
-100 DTSREYVR
+100 SG
-108 EKYNSLGTAINKR
+108 EKAGDEGVSAVSGPGTAPLLQAGDAVNNGAHR
-121 DGKKVTFYHG
+121 ADEVDGSVDDDEDIKPVGKG
-131 VFGKMWRGENSL
+131 VFGGIYDQFKGKVREAVNFLRRIKSGEAKDVLYHHDIGNISLVWGNEKYGLEHILSRHPDVLDGLQKHLEAMHVVSSSSNRIVLESDTHKAVVSKMLGDEKTPQWLLTAYEKKTAPGGSSDIVPGPNDGKL
-143 FAKIA
+143 NGTA
-148 PQLNDLFES
+148 PQQS
-157 SIYGFSSEDLLA
+157 S
-169 GKKRPDGTIHKVHR
+169 
-183 NIDNYDYYVGKA
+183 
-195 LINGKD
+195 
-201 YYVRFTVQNS
+201 
-211 EMKGNSG
+211 
-218 VHDVMVTDVSIYEN
+218 
-232 STGDASTSRRITG
+232 
-245 ERLVANGTISDA
+245 
-257 KLMHLFGLD
+257 LM
-266 VNNSEKDADASEN
+266 S
-279 VSEPEAGARPAQGTA
+279 
-294 TTTGE
+294 
-299 DSLQTATGT
+299 
-308 KYVVNQENLDKEDPD
+308 
-323 EKNYFQTKAQI
+323 
-334 VVDYLNGDIDVKEF
+334 
-348 LTELG
+348 
-353 YIMPNVLPEEYEE
+353 
-366 YANQEVFKMLD
+366 
-377 RGLISKNT
+377 
-385 QPVEQQTGRATDR
+385 
-398 NSSEE
+398 
-403 DGNPD
+403 
-408 NGVPDW
+408 
-414 YANLHLSG
+414 
-422 TTDQNG
+422 
-428 NPFVLSPEGEIDFA
+428 
-442 NFDGNGKLPSAPI
+442 
-455 RLSLGDAENGYIHIN
+455 
-470 RRHGKQIMRAGFRSI
+470 
-485 GDFVTY
+485 
-491 VANNFT
+491 
-497 RIKEG
+497 
-502 EAYDNE
+502 
-508 SGGKNQTYLLQLQD
+508 
-522 GHNNTLFVQLSR
+522 
-534 DGSYWNVNSAGV
+534 
-546 FGKKYGD
+546 
-553 KKKDVWSAS
+553 
-562 EVQNGE
+562 
-568 PASASG
+568 
-574 GLQSEPLTGNG
+574 
-585 SSFNGTPPNSS
+585 
-596 AAKVGN
+596 AKVGN

-615 AIDRIPSE
+615 AIDCIPSD

-649 LTEIYHDNADR
+649 LTEIYHNNADR

-733 DKRTEAEKAA
+733 DKRTEAEQAA

-768 VPDVVNDTPS
+768 VPDAVNDTPS

-931 FTPEDVEKIKQMKH
+931 FTPEDVEKIKQMQH

-1206 KRIFNIEYN
+1206 RRVFDIDYK
-1215 PINNKNNG
+1215 PIKNKENG
-1223 KNGSNAVADDNSQG
+1223 KKGSDAVADNDSQG

-1247 GAGRERTAGTE
+1247 GAGRERAAGAG
-1258 QPADVAGGTEGDDE
+1258 QHADVAGGAESHDEEVSKQTAPKPIGIGFFGNIYNQFKGKAKEAYNLLSRLKSGIAINVFERKDIGGIALVWGDDKGGLYHIVKKHIIEHNDFANVDEALEVIKDVLNNGSVSRENADKVNIDWHGYRVSVRKQTRDE
-1272 KGKEVTQQHIGPT
+1272 KGNVVEKGNWVVTAFDKTRTEKEKTPSRETLTTPPSNHVADGVTLPSNGVSAAKVGNSSESDDKKSEKVGEGADNSVKEAAEQHRSTERSNDSVHSIGATDTPGKVT
-1285 SSQEHVES
+1285 A
-1293 EREVVNTE
+1293 ERQNVNTE
-1301 PTEKQKEAGNYKKGH
+1301 PTEGQKEAGNYKKGH

-1380 VIDQVNQNDGSFDEH
+1380 VVDQVNQNDGSFDEH
-1395 KVMYGFPSMEAAIA
+1395 KVMYGFPSMKAAVE

-1431 FKKWVESSHRKTKP
+1431 FKKWVENSKRKTKP
-1445 FAEYRSIQYTEPS
+1445 FAEYKSVETAAQQQRPTDSIE
-1458 GRQKAGARPAQGT
+1458 ARPAQGT
-1471 ATTTDDGLVRTH
+1471 ATTTDEGLVRTH

-1512 AALRDAVMD
+1512 AALRDAVVD

-1542 MANGRVRQ
+1542 MFNG
-1550 MSFGEPYDYDAY
+1550 
-1562 PLGRVEPNLA
+1562 
-1572 EKEVAVVEA
+1572 
-1581 DANHGFANYKEA
+1581 EA
-1593 KAWAKQHVSKVYN
+1593 KLMGSRTNKKMANIGEALEGRELTERQQKVVDVFRGKSDNTPIEVERADGKVRVIMRQGNDEKAGTKHSLYGHYGTN
-1606 NEETGGKGDVRIS
+1606 KGVITDEDILIIPDVLARGERTPKMRGNTQLYEYTLNGENGTRYTVLTEKKHSREEFADFYTNK
-1619 NAAIDKFMSQ
+1619 KTSQ
-1629 SAVDKSDGKDVHM
+1629 SARKTRSEEARD
-1642 SVLKVL
+1642 
-1648 PEVLKNSIDVETHP
+1648 ID
-1662 DFLKGA
+1662 
-1668 DGKRRPENGMN
+1668 NN
-1679 KDVLVH
+1679 
-1685 RCYGA
+1685 
-1690 VSIDGKPYRVKIT
+1690 
-1703 LKEDPRDVSFP
+1703 DVS
-1714 HVTHSYEATKIEL
+1714 SAKL
-1727 LAGTWE
+1727 
-1733 NQEGPS
+1733 QQ
-1739 PNTNNSIPAANLL
+1739 NSDTS
-1752 KNVGLSYNPS
+1752 KEMSG
-1762 EKVLTASEKRTKSIR
+1762 KIR

-1809 TYVTKNKGVGMTYAS
+1809 TYVTKNKGVGMTYAA
-1824 KSSKATGLKRS
+1824 KSNKATGLKRS

-1872 LNDTKLVYTVEIP
+1872 LDDTKLVYTVEIP
-1885 DDTGDNYLEEAQT
+1885 DDTGNNYLEEAQT

-1946 HLEKSRRDAERK
+1946 HLEKSRSDAERK
-1958 FSNLL
+1958 YSKLL
-1963 SEAGVVGLHYNGHK
+1963 SEAGVVGLHYNGRK

-1990 KIKEK
+1990 KIKDK
-1995 VRFFRTADGD
+1995 VRFFRTADGE
-2005 AYGYTVGGKIYI
+2005 AYGFTVGGKIYI

-2099 KAADAAK
+2099 KAAEDAK
-2106 GVLDKASVVSAF
+2106 GVLDKASVVSGF
-2118 GRLRE
+2118 DRLRE

-2133 EDILHIHFTSADE
+2133 EDILHIHFTSAEE
-2146 VADKMMYDLLNKVK
+2146 VSDKVMYDLLNKVK
-2160 PGDANR
+2160 PGTHDQLA
-2166 DDSGYK
+2166 
-2172 EDRRYRSEDVETA
+2172 
-2185 NKRFN
+2185 
-2190 EELDAF
+2190 EERA
-2196 KNKTSKGLLH
+2196 
-2206 LGTPSPILR
+2206 
-2215 SCGVAVKE
+2215 
-2223 LTLSPSVLHQHLKKH
+2223 
-2238 GLTTDDLKNLVMG
+2238 
-2251 LRNPMLV
+2251 
-2258 YIHGLNVPN
+2258 
-2267 MVVVTSFDT
+2267 
-2276 PKGKLSIALRLDNN
+2276 
-2290 GQVVGINNISSVH
+2290 
-2303 GKDVSTEIDR
+2303 
-2313 LHEMGND
+2313 
-2320 LGSALKY
+2320 
-2327 VDKEKV
+2327 
-2333 SNWLMSSPYMEA
+2333 
-2345 GTPNQQKLLS
+2345 
-2355 VAKIIND
+2355 
-2362 FENPVIKGENV
+2362 
-2373 SEPEVGAR
+2373 
-2381 SAQGAATTTDDGLV
+2381 
-2395 RTHERTSLQSGV
+2395 
-2407 GADGYEAERSEIE
+2407 EIE
-2420 RRAKEDG
+2420 RRAKDVGEAQNVDYSSDEENEDVLYRDSEEDNDN
-2427 TWMKAPNG
+2427 M
-2435 RRSNLSENQWVTVRT
+2435 RSVASDNDDKLRVTTLPLNMRLPVNSYSGEATTLQAANAIQNLGPTVFTLDGYELSVSRKTKKKLSNQLSQNANKGYYKIALEHLPEIIGNSVLVEEHRDRT
-2450 KQFKDWFG
+2450 KVNGERTPESPSDQNIDRTQRFYGAVNINGKSYRVKTTAVVLKQG
-2458 DWENDPEDAS
+2458 NNRMHSYEVTKMELLISTPTENSQEAASSSNSITLANLLQNVEFSYEKGKKILDQMQNNADVSDNDILYRVEDDPEE
-2468 QTLDENGEPKVFYH
+2468 LKKLEMEPKVKVYRAMQLIDDKLYPPMAAKVNGSLVEPAEPGQWLRADEH
-2482 NTDNDFT
+2482 PEL
-2489 VFDANKNG
+2489 AKNG
-2497 THTDAGWLG
+2497 LFT
-2506 DGFYFYGD
+2506 
-2514 ENEGDGYGHK
+2514 
-2524 KMAVFLNVRNMYY
+2524 LNK
-2537 ATSAEN
+2537 
-2543 EELAEANDRER
+2543 
-2554 SVEFREEIEDEGYDG
+2554 GG
-2569 VYYNGDLRQEAVV
+2569 
-2582 FYPEQIKS
+2582 K
-2590 ATDNIGTFD
+2590 D
-2599 ASNPD
+2599 ASGKRLGSVPAAYNPYWHTSRSPLND
-2604 IRYHRVDERNGEEND
+2604 QFSSAYKRPNLVTVEVEIPKSELTSGYHADGAKDPVGEMSWHAGPVSSKLPKEKERKVILSRWCKVVRVVP
-2619 DAEAQRTH
+2619 DAEVADKV
-2627 ERTSLQAGE
+2627 AG
-2636 DSMLYRMPSERREK
+2636 MLK
-2650 RDAIN
+2650 
-2655 HDIDSAISFV
+2655 
-2665 TGKSIKE
+2665 G
-2672 VKAERLARE
+2672 
-2681 RQRKVDFEN
+2681 EN
-2690 ISKKVLSGD
+2690 ISVPD
-2699 FDDVTLQQIN
+2699 NTVTPSL
-2709 KFIDDAT
+2709 
-2716 PKNPFGRRI
+2716 
-2725 SQRLPQKMER
+2725 
-2735 GLHEGERTNSIDALF
+2735 
-2750 SRICESA
+2750 
-2757 VPANGRF
+2757 
-2764 SKAGRREVESI
+2764 RRELEKRGVPITHTKMVEDWERKYPS
-2775 KEKALRGWA
+2775 
-2784 QSTGHWYADISELIY
+2784 
-2799 GKEPIASGN
+2799 GKEDYA
-2808 DSDVYIS
+2808 
-2815 KDKEHVIKLSKGKF
+2815 
-2829 DAKIPSDVD
+2829 
-2838 AIALFNYVFPNS
+2838 
-2850 AYRILGYGEKE
+2850 
-2861 GHFVKVL
+2861 
-2868 EQPFVDFSSARPL
+2868 
-2881 TVDERV
+2881 
-2887 SYMHSIGFEP
+2887 
-2897 INKDRTM
+2897 
-2904 FSNGNIV
+2904 
-2911 VTDIQK
+2911 
-2917 SNIVKDQNG
+2917 
-2926 NVRVI
+2926 
-2931 DADVKL
+2931 
-2937 HTKDLG
+2937 
-2943 GNYTYL
+2943 
-2949 PVEND
+2949 
-2954 FPDHG
+2954 
-2959 GALSRE
+2959 RE

-2970 TDDELSEMNDPFVK
+2970 TDDELSELNDPFVK

-3042 KGFYNTK
+3042 KGFFNTK

-3932 AEDLY
+3932 AGDLY
-3937 DYVGG
+3937 DYVGSG
-3942 GNKGDVFSPTV
+3942 DKGTAFSPTL
-3953 HKAWGRRTQA
+3953 HKAKGRRSQA

-3998 TNLVTVSEMWYR
+3998 TNLITVSEMWYR

-4019 WREAHEHYA
+4019 WREAHEQYA
-4028 PFCRSNK
+4028 PFCRPNK
-4035 PISHCKKGLFTTRK
+4035 PISRCKKGLFTTRK
-4049 SLFRKKNSK
+4049 SLFRKK
-4058 TYSTHLH
+4058 
-4065 PYNNF
+4065 
-4070 LEHRYLQAINYEET
+4070 Q
-4084 SYPHPTH
+4084 
-4091 ISPG
+4091 